1 MRVQTRRGREGGGR
15 EVLMRQVETS
25 LSFSS
30 SYLEEEES
38 DRKNYGT
45 LLSSSPSIRVLACFS
60 VPPPLLDL
68 PTSCNKSEEQFTVKG
83 GRGDRCYC
91 HFCHHTRRKGHW
103 VPLGER
109 ERERESGAVDRGGH
123 GPGLSPRSLRF
134 SLSLSLSSSLLFFT
148 RLRRSRHTE
157 LPRQFSIN
165 NKYTSSTMT
174 SVT

>member
-1 MRVQTRRGREGGGR
+1 M
-15 EVLMRQVETS
+15 LMRQVETS

-91 HFCHHTRRKGHW
+91 HFCHHTRR
-103 VPLGER
+103 GEGIGFSPI
-109 ERERESGAVDRGGH
+109 EEEEGENDVDRRSEGQGADAGVFLENH
-123 GPGLSPRSLRF
+123 SFSP
-134 SLSLSLSSSLLFFT
+134 SSSLLFFS
-148 RLRRSRHTE
+148 RLRRSR
-157 LPRQFSIN
+157 PCRSQFSIN
-165 NKYTSSTMT
+165 NKYVQEFNNG
-174 SVT
+174 VTG

>member
-1 MRVQTRRGREGGGR
+1 MLMIKSLRKGETKERRRVMRVQTRRGREGGGR

-109 ERERESGAVDRGGH
+109 ERERAVPLTGGAMDRVC
-123 GPGLSPRSLRF
+123 
-134 SLSLSLSSSLLFFT
+134 
-148 RLRRSRHTE
+148 
-157 LPRQFSIN
+157 LPDL
-165 NKYTSSTMT
+165 
-174 SVT
+174 